1 MSKIEGSYTLY
12 TTSYLYGKTYNIILV
27 KMKAYELPV
36 NVTPEGNLELPDALT
51 KMLPRSQIVRVIIL
65 VNEPM
70 DIDEQSAWSR
80 LTAEQFFAGY
90 SEGDA
95 IYDTLR

>member
-1 MSKIEGSYTLY
+1 
-12 TTSYLYGKTYNIILV
+12 
-27 KMKAYELPV
+27 
-36 NVTPEGNLELPDALT
+36 
-51 KMLPRSQIVRVIIL
+51 MLPRSQIVRVIIL

-70 DIDEQSAWSR
+70 DSDEQPAWSR
-80 LTAEQFFAGY
+80 LTAEQFLAGY